1 MRNKNQ
7 NLGFVKTYKVTG
19 TQLLYG
25 YEHRWGGVECP
36 RMKIHVQ
43 MCDGPV
49 DNEGSILRVALTS
62 GEIRRALDGLS
73 ASSSP
78 CSASLAKQLS
88 IVLSKGTM
96 HYPQAVS
103 FSFPSACGIIEISQS
118 LL

>member
-62 GEIRRALDGLS
+62 GEIRRASRGLTKTS
-73 ASSSP
+73 HL
-78 CSASLAKQLS
+78 CSAPINK
-88 IVLSKGTM
+88 
-96 HYPQAVS
+96 VS
-103 FSFPSACGIIEISQS
+103 
-118 LL
+118 